1 MGCSRMKLFDTDPG
15 SNIEFLFSKLANSF
29 EVECQMQITKD
40 GQIAITRKANVPLE
54 KLRNL
59 AQWLD
64 SLWNE
69 CPPALI
75 EELGLKF
82 EFSHREHIGEGFFYV
97 LVDNVKYLLIYE
109 QLGQSNVAH
118 AKELIEL
125 LS

>member
-1 MGCSRMKLFDTDPG
+1 MKLFDTDPE

-75 EELGLKF
+75 CTINPDLKPKANELNFQNIEDAQVRARNRL
-82 EFSHREHIGEGFFYV
+82 E
-97 LVDNVKYLLIYE
+97 
-109 QLGQSNVAH
+109 
-118 AKELIEL
+118 KEL
-125 LS
+125 

>member
-1 MGCSRMKLFDTDPG
+1 MKLFDTD
-15 SNIEFLFSKLANSF
+15 SENSVEFLFSELANSSDLQ
-29 EVECQMQITKD
+29 CQMQITKD
-40 GQIAITRKANVPLE
+40 EKIAISRSAIVPVN
-54 KLRNL
+54 KFKNL

-118 AKELIEL
+118 AKELLESLNI
-125 LS
+125 SK

>member
-1 MGCSRMKLFDTDPG
+1 MKLFDTG
-15 SNIEFLFSKLANSF
+15 HENNIEFLFSKLASSS
-29 EVECQMQITKD
+29 EVECQIQITKD
-40 GQIAITRKANVPLE
+40 WQITITRRANVPLE

-75 EELGLKF
+75 EELGFKL

-118 AKELIEL
+118 AKELLESLNIVE
-125 LS
+125 